1 MSTGQLMDVEKTL
14 LGLGGDETLLGKV
27 AQIFARTAPGLL
39 DLIGSALDADDLKRA
54 YAEAH
59 SLKGS
64 VGVFDAPQVL
74 QCVTDLAQRA
84 KERDLAATRD
94 AFAAARPLVERLL
107 AEITPLL
114 SGNRAAA
121 ASGRR

>member
-27 AQIFARTAPGLL
+27 AQIFVRTAPDLL
-39 DLIGSALDADDLKRA
+39 DLIARALTAEDLKRA

-59 SLKGS
+59 SLKGA

-74 QCVTDLAQRA
+74 QCVTDLARHA

-107 AEITPLL
+107 VEITPVLP
-114 SGNRAAA
+114 GNRAAA